1 MKAVLFR
8 SNNEPLQIT
17 EIDRPVPQA
26 GELLISLKYAAL
38 NHLDLWIWREQILE
52 NPVILGSDGSGVV
65 CEVGPNAD
73 SQWIGKEVIINPSL
87 NWGDDENRYLDTYQ
101 ILGNPT
107 NGTFAHYISIS
118 QQYVHEK
125 PVHLTL
131 KEAAALPMA
140 CLTAYRAAITKAK
153 LSAGDK
159 VLITGIGGGVA
170 LYLLQMAVAMGAE
183 VFVTSSSDEKLQ
195 KAVELGAKGGYNYK
209 QANWVE
215 QAKKDNR
222 GFDVIFDSSGGDG
235 FVSLCIVANQAARII
250 LFGRTAGNINNLDPS
265 LIYNKQLQI
274 SGTVMGTA
282 QEFEAMLAFYQKHQ
296 LHPVIDKEFPLSEI
310 AEAFRYMNEG
320 AHFGKVVFKVN

>member
-1 MKAVLFR
+1 
-8 SNNEPLQIT
+8 
-17 EIDRPVPQA
+17 
-26 GELLISLKYAAL
+26 
-38 NHLDLWIWREQILE
+38 
-52 NPVILGSDGSGVV
+52 
-65 CEVGPNAD
+65 
-73 SQWIGKEVIINPSL
+73 
-87 NWGDDENRYLDTYQ
+87 
-101 ILGNPT
+101 
-107 NGTFAHYISIS
+107 
-118 QQYVHEK
+118 
-125 PVHLTL
+125 
-131 KEAAALPMA
+131 
-140 CLTAYRAAITKAK
+140 
-153 LSAGDK
+153 
-159 VLITGIGGGVA
+159 
-170 LYLLQMAVAMGAE
+170 MGAE

-215 QAKKDNR
+215 KAKKDNG

-274 SGTVMGTA
+274 SGTVMGTS